1 MSSYMKL
8 EAVLF
13 GQAVVEGIFLV
24 LIYKILKWIRENLK
38 FPYAAVAASDIIYW
52 ITMGTVLCG
61 NIYRH
66 NQGVLRGYMLIG
78 LLCGALFV
86 KFSLNL
92 AKRLLFRIKRC
103 KISSY
108 KLTEDCS
115 DVDQNRIPCLRR
127 GKRIEKVK
135 KKKK

>member
-1 MSSYMKL
+1 MKL
-8 EAVLF
+8 EALLM
-13 GQAVVEGIFLV
+13 GQAVMEGILLV
-24 LIYKILKWIRENLK
+24 LIYQVLKWIRGNLK
-38 FPYAAVAASDIIYW
+38 PSYAAVAVSDIFYW

-78 LLCGALFV
+78 LLIGALFV
-86 KFSLNL
+86 KFFLNL

-115 DVDQNRIPCLRR
+115 DVDKNRIPCLRR